1 MNKDKMNEMRD
12 ELDEQID
19 KAINNLLLAILAK
32 FMLEDIDNDDMEG
45 ANNYISKLRIMLL
58 TNDKKGNK

>member
-1 MNKDKMNEMRD
+1 MNEMRE

-32 FMLEDIDNDDMEG
+32 FMVEDIDNDDMEV

-58 TNDKKGNK
+58 ANKKKDK